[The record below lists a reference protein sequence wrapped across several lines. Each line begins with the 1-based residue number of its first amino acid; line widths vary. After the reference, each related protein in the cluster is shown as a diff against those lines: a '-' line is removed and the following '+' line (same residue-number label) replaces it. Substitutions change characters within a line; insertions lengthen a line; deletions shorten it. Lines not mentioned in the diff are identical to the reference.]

1 MNVLDYEYNS
11 KVKSFFDLIYQ
22 RNLIPTINKPT
33 RVGKNAPTAIDHI
46 ITDYILT
53 WLQNSYFIN
62 RLNRSFSYSNCPEK
76 WYTVS
81 ATFKN
86 KRTNVHKYKRSYEEK
101 MKKISNFQ
109 SPTTFNQLGWN

>member
-11 KVKSFFDLIYQ
+11 QVKSFFDLIYQ

-86 KRTNVHKYKRSYEEK
+86 
-101 MKKISNFQ
+101 
-109 SPTTFNQLGWN
+109 